1 MNALEMYDEIAHADA
16 IVGRLVET
24 ALRIQTAEERGWL
37 ETAAARLRTTIDL
50 SVLERSLRLP
60 ELRALHGDLSKKFQG
75 EAVDAVDGLL
85 AALTKLNE
93 RSPLIEV
100 LFRNLKPIAMRR
112 AKNDD
117 FEDFLR
123 EIEKRMTSGYGARML
138 GDQSYQ
144 PLTPALDQL
153 ARASAEWRESLHPT
167 ALDPEEDRSLREALE
182 TTRSKIALP
191 MKQALFLAE
200 AALADHPEL
209 REESRIF
216 ERPRRRPAPRR
227 AFADQP
233 S

>member
-16 IVGRLVET
+16 LVGRLVE
-24 ALRIQTAEERGWL
+24 AAMHVQTADERGWL
-37 ETAAARLRTTIDL
+37 ETAAARLRAAIDGA
-50 SVLERSLRLP
+50 VLERSLRLP
-60 ELRALHGDLSKKFQG
+60 ELRALRGDLSKKFQG

-117 FEDFLR
+117 FEEFLR
-123 EIEKRMTSGYGARML
+123 EIEKRMTSGYAARML
-138 GDQSYQ
+138 ADESYA
-144 PLTPALDQL
+144 PLTPALEKL
-153 ARASAEWRESLHPT
+153 AGASAEWRESLHPT
-167 ALDPEEDRSLREALE
+167 PLDPEEDRSLREALE
-182 TTRSKIALP
+182 TTRSKLSLP

-200 AALADHPEL
+200 AALADKPEL

-227 AFADQP
+227 VEDQP